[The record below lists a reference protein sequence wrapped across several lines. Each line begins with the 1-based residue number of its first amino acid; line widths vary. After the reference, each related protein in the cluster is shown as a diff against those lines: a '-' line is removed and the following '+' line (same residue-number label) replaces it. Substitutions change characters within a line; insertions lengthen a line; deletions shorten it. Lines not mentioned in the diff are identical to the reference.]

1 MIFLNHKMNLT
12 LDEVNNYIEALK
24 NYKEKIIVLP
34 TALYAK
40 EFINSGYKVGL
51 QNIYYEEKGMYTGE
65 ISPYQAFQLGA
76 SYVLIGHYER
86 RSIFG
91 ENNEMV
97 NKKIKSALKN
107 KLKVVLCVGDN
118 DDNND
123 FLTRQIKECLKDV
136 QESVI
141 IAYEPIY
148 AIGTGIIPKIEDI
161 QNKVNYIKSLTNSK
175 VLYGGSINA
184 HNIDEL
190 KTIKNLDGFLIG
202 KASIDAQEVI
212 KILEVASK

>member
-118 DDNND
+118 DDNNGFFD
-123 FLTRQIKECLKDV
+123 PT
-136 QESVI
+136 
-141 IAYEPIY
+141 
-148 AIGTGIIPKIEDI
+148 
-161 QNKVNYIKSLTNSK
+161 NKRMFKRCARISHYRL
-175 VLYGGSINA
+175 
-184 HNIDEL
+184 
-190 KTIKNLDGFLIG
+190 
-202 KASIDAQEVI
+202 
-212 KILEVASK
+212 